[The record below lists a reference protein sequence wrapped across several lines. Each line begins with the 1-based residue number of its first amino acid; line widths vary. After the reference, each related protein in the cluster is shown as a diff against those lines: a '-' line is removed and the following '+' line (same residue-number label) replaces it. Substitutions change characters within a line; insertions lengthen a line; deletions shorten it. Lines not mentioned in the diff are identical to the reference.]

1 MIKRSLIYSL
11 VTLITLCMFFLF
23 TEKVIGIVLLM
34 ECMYYIMAI
43 VYVRIV
49 SRFIQVTLDKGLY
62 SAEKNSEIPILI
74 QVKNKSKW
82 LSVRCGFKINV
93 VNNFTGEVKKE
104 IINHT
109 VTRGVKETFSESFL
123 SSDCGEISVYLV
135 EYYVYD
141 WIGCLYLKKKTNDV
155 KKIEILPETHL
166 LMTEIQRTTR
176 EFIADSEVYSD
187 SEKGDDL
194 SEIYQIREYVE
205 GDPIHDIHWK
215 LSAKTDNLLI
225 KEHGKPLG
233 CVVLI
238 WIDLFRNNTVKP
250 LRGRKHGRKNLPVN
264 AIEMAASVSLSLI
277 EQKCVHMV
285 AWYEEKNDRIIR
297 KRVEN
302 EENIYELLNR
312 LLYLESYH
320 DRKRADM
327 QFDERFDRSD
337 FSSMVEIKSDGR
349 LIVNGNEIEVKKKG
363 DKICYEET
371 YIIV

>member
-1 MIKRSLIYSL
+1 MIKRSLIYGL

-82 LSVRCGFKINV
+82 LSVRCGFKIKV

-155 KKIEILPETHL
+155 KKIEILPETHF

-194 SEIYQIREYVE
+194 SEIYQVREYVE

-250 LRGRKHGRKNLPVN
+250 IRGRKHGRKNLPVN

-327 QFDERFDRSD
+327 QFDERFDRND

-363 DKICYEET
+363 DKVCYEET

>member
-1 MIKRSLIYSL
+1 MIKRSLIYGL

-62 SAEKNSEIPILI
+62 STEKNSEIPILI

-176 EFIADSEVYSD
+176 EFITDSEVYSD

-194 SEIYQIREYVE
+194 SEIYQVREYVE

-238 WIDLFRNNTVKP
+238 WIDLFRNNTVKH
-250 LRGRKHGRKNLPVN
+250 LRGKKHGRKNLPVN

-327 QFDERFDRSD
+327 QFDERFDRND

-363 DKICYEET
+363 DKVCYEET

>member
-1 MIKRSLIYSL
+1 MIKRSLIYGL

-194 SEIYQIREYVE
+194 SEIYQVREYVE

-238 WIDLFRNNTVKP
+238 WIDLFRNNTIKH
-250 LRGRKHGRKNLPVN
+250 LRGKKHGRKNLPVN

-327 QFDERFDRSD
+327 QFDERFDRND

-363 DKICYEET
+363 DKVCYEET

>member
-1 MIKRSLIYSL
+1 MIKRSLIYGL

-194 SEIYQIREYVE
+194 SEIYQVREYVE
-205 GDPIHDIHWK
+205 GDPIHDIHWE

-238 WIDLFRNNTVKP
+238 WIDLFRNNTVKH
-250 LRGRKHGRKNLPVN
+250 LRGKKHGRKNLPVN

-327 QFDERFDRSD
+327 QFDERFDRND

-363 DKICYEET
+363 DKVCYEET

>member
-1 MIKRSLIYSL
+1 MIKRSLIYGL

-194 SEIYQIREYVE
+194 SEIYQVREYVE

-238 WIDLFRNNTVKP
+238 WIDLFRNNTVKH
-250 LRGRKHGRKNLPVN
+250 LRGKKHGRKNLPVN

-285 AWYEEKNDRIIR
+285 TWYEEKNDRIIR

-327 QFDERFDRSD
+327 QFDERFDRND

-363 DKICYEET
+363 DKVCYEET

>member
-1 MIKRSLIYSL
+1 MIKRSLIYGL

-82 LSVRCGFKINV
+82 LSVRCGFKIKV

-250 LRGRKHGRKNLPVN
+250 LRGRKHGRKNLQVN
-264 AIEMAASVSLSLI
+264 AKEKAASVSLSLI

-327 QFDERFDRSD
+327 QFNERFDRND

>member
-1 MIKRSLIYSL
+1 
-11 VTLITLCMFFLF
+11 MFFLF
-23 TEKVIGIVLLM
+23 TEKGIGIVLLM

-49 SRFIQVTLDKGLY
+49 SRFIQVKLDKGLY

-82 LSVRCGFKINV
+82 LSVRCGFKIKV
-93 VNNFTGEVKKE
+93 VNNFTCEVKKE

-176 EFIADSEVYSD
+176 EFITDSEVYSD

-194 SEIYQIREYVE
+194 SEIYQVREYVE

-238 WIDLFRNNTVKP
+238 WIDLFRNNTVKH
-250 LRGRKHGRKNLPVN
+250 LRGKKHGRKNLPVN

-327 QFDERFDRSD
+327 QFDERFDRND

-363 DKICYEET
+363 DKVCYEET

>member
-194 SEIYQIREYVE
+194 SEIYQVREYVE

-238 WIDLFRNNTVKP
+238 WIDLFRNNIVKP

-327 QFDERFDRSD
+327 QFDERFDRND

-363 DKICYEET
+363 DKVCYEET

>member
-1 MIKRSLIYSL
+1 MIKRSLIYGL

-194 SEIYQIREYVE
+194 SEIYQVREYVE

-238 WIDLFRNNTVKP
+238 WIDLFRNNTVKH
-250 LRGRKHGRKNLPVN
+250 LRGKKHGRKNLPVN

-327 QFDERFDRSD
+327 QFDERFDRND

>member
-1 MIKRSLIYSL
+1 MIKRSLIYGL

-82 LSVRCGFKINV
+82 LSVRCGFKIKV

-194 SEIYQIREYVE
+194 SEIYQVREYVE

-238 WIDLFRNNTVKP
+238 WIDSFRNNTVKP

-285 AWYEEKNDRIIR
+285 AWYEKKNDRIIR

-327 QFDERFDRSD
+327 QFDERFDRND

-363 DKICYEET
+363 DKVCYEET

>member
-1 MIKRSLIYSL
+1 MIKRSLIYGL

-23 TEKVIGIVLLM
+23 TDKVIGIVLIM
-34 ECMYYIMAI
+34 EFLYYVMAI
-43 VYVRIV
+43 VYVHII
-49 SRFIQVTLDKGLY
+49 SRFIQVTLDTNIY

-74 QVKNKSKW
+74 QVNNKAKW
-82 LSVRCGFKINV
+82 FNVRCGFKINV
-93 VNNFTGEVKKE
+93 VNNFTGEVKKQ
-104 IINHT
+104 IINHI
-109 VTRGVKETFSESFL
+109 VAGGVKENFCEVFSSG
-123 SSDCGEISVYLV
+123 DCGEISVYLT

-141 WIGCLYLKKKTNDV
+141 WIGCLCLKKKTSHM

-166 LMTEIQRTTR
+166 LMMEIKRTTR

-187 SEKGDDL
+187 SEKGDDI

-205 GDPIHDIHWK
+205 GDPIHAIHWK
-215 LSAKTDNLLI
+215 MSAKADNLLI

-233 CVVLI
+233 CVILI
-238 WIDLFRNNTVKP
+238 WIDLFDNSTKNK
-250 LRGRKHGRKNLPVN
+250 LKGRKHGRNNLPVN

-277 EQKCVHMV
+277 EQRCVHMV
-285 AWYEEKNDRIIR
+285 AWYEDKNDRIIR

-312 LLYLESYH
+312 LLYLESYN
-320 DRKRADM
+320 DRKRADT
-327 QFDERFDRSD
+327 QFDEYFDRND
-337 FSSMVEIKSDGR
+337 FSSVVEIKPDGS
-349 LIVNGNEIEVKKKG
+349 LIVNDNEIEVKKKG

>member
-1 MIKRSLIYSL
+1 MIKRSLIYGL

-62 SAEKNSEIPILI
+62 STEKNSEIPILI

-123 SSDCGEISVYLV
+123 SSGCGEISVYLV

-176 EFIADSEVYSD
+176 EFITDSEVYSD

-194 SEIYQIREYVE
+194 SEIYQVREYVE

-238 WIDLFRNNTVKP
+238 WIDLFRNNTVKH
-250 LRGRKHGRKNLPVN
+250 LRGKKHGRKNLPVN

-327 QFDERFDRSD
+327 QFDERFDRND

-363 DKICYEET
+363 DKVCYEET

>member
-1 MIKRSLIYSL
+1 MIKRSLIYGL

-62 SAEKNSEIPILI
+62 STEKNSEIPILI

-82 LSVRCGFKINV
+82 LSVRCGFKIKV

-194 SEIYQIREYVE
+194 SEMYQVREYVE

-238 WIDLFRNNTVKP
+238 WIDLFRNNTVKR
-250 LRGRKHGRKNLPVN
+250 LRGKKHGRKNLPVN

-327 QFDERFDRSD
+327 QFDERFDRND

>member
-1 MIKRSLIYSL
+1 M
-11 VTLITLCMFFLF
+11 
-23 TEKVIGIVLLM
+23 
-34 ECMYYIMAI
+34 
-43 VYVRIV
+43 
-49 SRFIQVTLDKGLY
+49 
-62 SAEKNSEIPILI
+62 
-74 QVKNKSKW
+74 
-82 LSVRCGFKINV
+82 
-93 VNNFTGEVKKE
+93 
-104 IINHT
+104 
-109 VTRGVKETFSESFL
+109 
-123 SSDCGEISVYLV
+123 

-194 SEIYQIREYVE
+194 SEIYQVREYVE

-238 WIDLFRNNTVKP
+238 WIDLFRNNTVKH
-250 LRGRKHGRKNLPVN
+250 LRGKKHGRKNLPVN

-327 QFDERFDRSD
+327 QFDERFDRND

-363 DKICYEET
+363 DKVCYEEMA
-371 YIIV
+371 

>member
-23 TEKVIGIVLLM
+23 TEKVIGIVLLT

-82 LSVRCGFKINV
+82 LSVRCGFKIKV

-250 LRGRKHGRKNLPVN
+250 LRGRKHGRKKLPVN

-327 QFDERFDRSD
+327 QFDERFDRND

>member
-1 MIKRSLIYSL
+1 MIKRSLIYGL

-34 ECMYYIMAI
+34 ECLYYIMAI

-62 SAEKNSEIPILI
+62 SAEKNSEIPIVI
-74 QVKNKSKW
+74 QVKNKSKR
-82 LSVRCGFKINV
+82 LSVRCGFKIKV

-109 VTRGVKETFSESFL
+109 VTRGVKETFSESFS
-123 SSDCGEISVYLV
+123 SSDCGEISVYLA

-194 SEIYQIREYVE
+194 SEIYQVREYVE

-215 LSAKTDNLLI
+215 LSAKNDNLLI

-250 LRGRKHGRKNLPVN
+250 LRGRKHARKNLPVN

-327 QFDERFDRSD
+327 QFDECFDRND

-349 LIVNGNEIEVKKKG
+349 LIVNDNEIEVKKKG
-363 DKICYEET
+363 DKVCYEET

>member
-49 SRFIQVTLDKGLY
+49 SRFIQVKLDKGLY

-82 LSVRCGFKINV
+82 LSVRCVFKIKV

-176 EFIADSEVYSD
+176 EFITDSEVYSD

-194 SEIYQIREYVE
+194 SEIYQVREYVE

-238 WIDLFRNNTVKP
+238 WIDLFRNNTVKH
-250 LRGRKHGRKNLPVN
+250 LRGKKHGRKNLPVN

-327 QFDERFDRSD
+327 QFDERFDRND

-363 DKICYEET
+363 DKVCYEET

>member
-1 MIKRSLIYSL
+1 MIKRSLIYCL

-34 ECMYYIMAI
+34 EYLYYIMAF

-194 SEIYQIREYVE
+194 SEIYQVREYVE

-238 WIDLFRNNTVKP
+238 WIDLFRNNTVKH
-250 LRGRKHGRKNLPVN
+250 LRGKKHGRKNLPVN

-327 QFDERFDRSD
+327 QFDERFDRND

-363 DKICYEET
+363 DKVCYEET

>member
-1 MIKRSLIYSL
+1 MIKRSLIYGL

-123 SSDCGEISVYLV
+123 STDCGEISVYLV

-194 SEIYQIREYVE
+194 SEIYQVREYVE

-238 WIDLFRNNTVKP
+238 WIDLFRNNTVKR
-250 LRGRKHGRKNLPVN
+250 LRGKKHGRKNLPVN

-327 QFDERFDRSD
+327 QFDERFDRND

-363 DKICYEET
+363 DKVCYEET

>member
-1 MIKRSLIYSL
+1 MIKRSLIYGL

-194 SEIYQIREYVE
+194 SEIYQVREYVE

-238 WIDLFRNNTVKP
+238 WIDLFRNNTVKH
-250 LRGRKHGRKNLPVN
+250 LRGEKHGRKNLPVN

-327 QFDERFDRSD
+327 QFDERFDRND

-363 DKICYEET
+363 DKVCYEET

>member
-1 MIKRSLIYSL
+1 MIKRSLIYGL

-23 TEKVIGIVLLM
+23 TEKIIGIVLLM
-34 ECMYYIMAI
+34 ECLYYIMAFA
-43 VYVRIV
+43 YVRIV

-62 SAEKNSEIPILI
+62 SAEKNSEIPVLI

-82 LSVRCGFKINV
+82 LSVRCGFRIKV

-135 EYYVYD
+135 EHYVYD
-141 WIGCLYLKKKTNDV
+141 WISCLYLKKKTNDV

-194 SEIYQIREYVE
+194 SEIYQVREYVE

-250 LRGRKHGRKNLPVN
+250 LRGRKHSRKNLPVN

-327 QFDERFDRSD
+327 QFDECFDRND
-337 FSSMVEIKSDGR
+337 FSSVVEIKSDGR
-349 LIVNGNEIEVKKKG
+349 LIVNDNEIEVKKKG
-363 DKICYEET
+363 DKVCYEET

>member
-1 MIKRSLIYSL
+1 
-11 VTLITLCMFFLF
+11 MFFLF

-123 SSDCGEISVYLV
+123 STDCGEISVYLV

-194 SEIYQIREYVE
+194 SEIYQVREYVE

-238 WIDLFRNNTVKP
+238 WIDLFRNNTVKH
-250 LRGRKHGRKNLPVN
+250 LRGKKHGRKNLPVN

-327 QFDERFDRSD
+327 QFDERFDRND

-363 DKICYEET
+363 DKVCYEET

>member
-1 MIKRSLIYSL
+1 MIKRSLIYCL

-34 ECMYYIMAI
+34 EYLYYIMAF

-155 KKIEILPETHL
+155 KNIEILPETHL

-194 SEIYQIREYVE
+194 SEIYQVREYVE

-238 WIDLFRNNTVKP
+238 WIDLFRNNTVKH
-250 LRGRKHGRKNLPVN
+250 LRGKKHGRKNLPVN

-327 QFDERFDRSD
+327 QFDERFDRND

-363 DKICYEET
+363 DKVCYEET

>member
-1 MIKRSLIYSL
+1 MIKRSLIYGL

-194 SEIYQIREYVE
+194 SEIYQVREYVE

-327 QFDERFDRSD
+327 QFDERFDRND

-363 DKICYEET
+363 DKVCYEET

>member
-23 TEKVIGIVLLM
+23 TEKIIGIVLLM
-34 ECMYYIMAI
+34 ECLYYIMAFA
-43 VYVRIV
+43 YVRIV

-62 SAEKNSEIPILI
+62 STEKNSEIPVLI

-82 LSVRCGFKINV
+82 LNVRCGFKIKV

-194 SEIYQIREYVE
+194 SEIYQVREYVE

-250 LRGRKHGRKNLPVN
+250 LRGRKHSRKNLPVN

-327 QFDERFDRSD
+327 QFDECFDRND
-337 FSSMVEIKSDGR
+337 FSSVVEIKSDGR
-349 LIVNGNEIEVKKKG
+349 LIVNDNEIEVKKKG
-363 DKICYEET
+363 DKVCYEET

>member
-1 MIKRSLIYSL
+1 MIKRSLIYCL

-74 QVKNKSKW
+74 QIKNKSKW

-194 SEIYQIREYVE
+194 SEIYQVREYVE

-238 WIDLFRNNTVKP
+238 WIDLFRNNTVKH
-250 LRGRKHGRKNLPVN
+250 LRGKKHGRKNLPVN

-327 QFDERFDRSD
+327 QFDERFDRND

>member
-1 MIKRSLIYSL
+1 MIKRSLIYGL

-123 SSDCGEISVYLV
+123 STDCGEISVYLV

-194 SEIYQIREYVE
+194 SEIYQVREYVE

-238 WIDLFRNNTVKP
+238 WIDLFRNNTVKH
-250 LRGRKHGRKNLPVN
+250 LRGKKHGRKNLPVN

-327 QFDERFDRSD
+327 QFDERFDRND

-363 DKICYEET
+363 DKVCYEET

>member
-1 MIKRSLIYSL
+1 MIKRSLIYGL

-82 LSVRCGFKINV
+82 LSVRCGFKITV

-194 SEIYQIREYVE
+194 SEIYQVREYVE

-238 WIDLFRNNTVKP
+238 WIDLFRNNTVKH
-250 LRGRKHGRKNLPVN
+250 LRGKKHGRKNLPVN

-327 QFDERFDRSD
+327 QFDERFDRND

>member
-1 MIKRSLIYSL
+1 MIKRSLIYGL

-327 QFDERFDRSD
+327 QFDERFDRND
-337 FSSMVEIKSDGR
+337 FSSIVEIKSDGR

-363 DKICYEET
+363 DKVCYEET

>member
-1 MIKRSLIYSL
+1 MIKRSLIYGL

-62 SAEKNSEIPILI
+62 STEKNSEIPILI

-194 SEIYQIREYVE
+194 SEIYQVREYVE

-327 QFDERFDRSD
+327 QFDERFDRND

-363 DKICYEET
+363 DKVCYEET

>member
-1 MIKRSLIYSL
+1 MIKRSLIYGL

-34 ECMYYIMAI
+34 ECLYYIMAF

-49 SRFIQVTLDKGLY
+49 SRFIQITLDKGLY
-62 SAEKNSEIPILI
+62 STEKNSEIPILI

-82 LSVRCGFKINV
+82 LNVRCGFKIKV

-109 VTRGVKETFSESFL
+109 VTRGGKETFSESFL

-166 LMTEIQRTTR
+166 LMMEIQRTTR

-194 SEIYQIREYVE
+194 SEIYQVREYVE

-327 QFDERFDRSD
+327 QFDECFDRND

-363 DKICYEET
+363 DKVCYEET

>member
-1 MIKRSLIYSL
+1 MIKRSLIYGL

-62 SAEKNSEIPILI
+62 SAEKNSEILILI

-123 SSDCGEISVYLV
+123 STDCGEISVYLV

-194 SEIYQIREYVE
+194 SEIYQVREYVE

-238 WIDLFRNNTVKP
+238 WIDLFRNNTVKH
-250 LRGRKHGRKNLPVN
+250 LRGKKHGRKNLPVN

-327 QFDERFDRSD
+327 QFDERFDRND

-363 DKICYEET
+363 DKVCYEET

>member
-1 MIKRSLIYSL
+1 MIKRSLIYGL

-62 SAEKNSEIPILI
+62 STEKNSEIPILI

-194 SEIYQIREYVE
+194 SEIYQVREYVE

-238 WIDLFRNNTVKP
+238 WIDLFRNNTVKR
-250 LRGRKHGRKNLPVN
+250 LRGKKHGRKNLPVN

-327 QFDERFDRSD
+327 QFDERFDRND

>member
-1 MIKRSLIYSL
+1 MIKRSLIYGL

-123 SSDCGEISVYLV
+123 STDCGEISVYLV

-194 SEIYQIREYVE
+194 SEIYQVREYVE

-250 LRGRKHGRKNLPVN
+250 IRGRKHGRKNLPVN

-327 QFDERFDRSD
+327 QFDERFDRND

-363 DKICYEET
+363 DKVCYEET

>member
-1 MIKRSLIYSL
+1 MIKRSLIYGL

-62 SAEKNSEIPILI
+62 STEKNSEIPILI

-82 LSVRCGFKINV
+82 LSVRCGFKIKV

-194 SEIYQIREYVE
+194 SEIYQVREYVE

-238 WIDLFRNNTVKP
+238 WIDLFRNNTVKH
-250 LRGRKHGRKNLPVN
+250 LRGKKHGRKNLPVN

-327 QFDERFDRSD
+327 QFDERFDRND

-363 DKICYEET
+363 DKVCYEET

>member
-1 MIKRSLIYSL
+1 MIKRSLIYGL

-123 SSDCGEISVYLV
+123 STDCGEISVYLV

-194 SEIYQIREYVE
+194 SEIYQVREYVE

-250 LRGRKHGRKNLPVN
+250 IRGRKHGRKNLPVN

-327 QFDERFDRSD
+327 QFNERFDRND

-363 DKICYEET
+363 DKVCYEET